1 MAETNNKNVK
11 DPLVELYQNLD
22 IDQCVELYLKQ
33 KDNMNVRQRTAAKI
47 IIASKYIYG
56 EKYTPDYG
64 RKVKEEQKI

>member
-1 MAETNNKNVK
+1 MPETNKNGK

-33 KDNMNVRQRTAAKI
+33 KDNMSQHQRGVAKL

-64 RKVKEEQKI
+64 KKVKEEQKI

>member
-1 MAETNNKNVK
+1 MPETNKNGK

-56 EKYTPDYG
+56 EKYIPDYG

>member
-56 EKYTPDYG
+56 EKYIPDYG